1 MRFIRMAAM
10 AVFMPCIMG
19 RPASAQLVGT
29 GTGGNAFPF
38 GASTGTIYQ
47 QVYASSDFASGPQFV
62 NAFQFFFFPEGG
74 PALSTAVYNIF
85 LSTTSAAVDGLN
97 TVNLDA
103 NRGADNTLFGTFA
116 LGGVAPSILVFA
128 GTPFVYDPSA
138 GNLLIDMRI
147 SGQTTIGTA
156 AFWANNGDA
165 GGVYSRVY
173 NFGTGTSGFGL
184 QTEFLTTPVTAIP
197 EPATLALVATG
208 LVALGLIRRRKQ
220 PVV

>member
-1 MRFIRMAAM
+1 MRFIRRSGAAVVMA
-10 AVFMPCIMG
+10 CIMG
-19 RPASAQLVGT
+19 LPASAQVVGT
-29 GTGGNAFPF
+29 GTGGNFFPF
-38 GASTGTIYQ
+38 GAGTGTIYQ
-47 QVYASSDFASGPQFV
+47 QVYTSSVFASGPQFV
-62 NAFQFFFFPEGG
+62 NSFQFFLFSGG
-74 PALSTAVYNIF
+74 GLTLSNAVYTVF

-103 NRGADNTLFGTFA
+103 NRGANNTLFGTFT
-116 LGGVAPSILVFA
+116 LGGVAPSTLVFA

-147 SGQTTIGTA
+147 SGQTSEGTA
-156 AFWANNGDA
+156 AFRSNNGDA

-184 QTEFLTTPVTAIP
+184 QTEFLTTPVTATP

-208 LVALGLIRRRKQ
+208 LVALGLIRRRRQ
-220 PVV
+220 CVV